1 MSLIR
6 VQPIG
11 SFEDPRLNPY
21 RTMRDQDGHLGNGV
35 FVAEG
40 EKVVRRLLQS
50 PHPVISV
57 LLPTERVGRFDEWI
71 AARPEE
77 AIDVFVAPK
86 EVLNQLTGYH
96 LYQGVL
102 ALGGVPAPSP
112 LEHLLALPRP
122 HLFAAMDSLASAEN
136 VGLVLRNAA
145 ALGVQALILDGN
157 CSHPYL
163 RRSVRICMGTVFKMP
178 YFRGSDLP
186 TTLAQLRSH
195 GIQCL
200 AAHPH
205 TDEIQLPDAD
215 LTRDTCIVLGSE
227 GNGLRPEVL
236 AACDGRVVVPM
247 QQGVDSLNVG
257 NAAAVFF
264 YEAWR
269 QRRSH
274 PHPHSPPPPLHS

>member
-1 MSLIR
+1 MSQYR
-6 VQPIG
+6 VQTIDD
-11 SFEDPRLNPY
+11 FNDPRLAPY
-21 RTMRDQDGHLGNGV
+21 RTLRDQDGHLGNSV

-40 EKVVRRLLQS
+40 EKVVRRLLHS
-50 PHPVISV
+50 PHPVISL
-57 LLPTERVGRFDEWI
+57 LLPTDRLERFEPWI
-71 AARPEE
+71 AARPEP
-77 AIDVFVAPK
+77 AIDVFIAPK
-86 EVLNQLTGYH
+86 PVLNQLTGFH

-102 ALGGVPAPSP
+102 ALGGVPAPTP
-112 LEHLLALPRP
+112 LDQLLTLPRP

-178 YFRGSDLP
+178 YFRGSDLAS
-186 TTLAQLRSH
+186 TLTQLRAH

-269 QRRSH
+269 QRRVI
-274 PHPHSPPPPLHS
+274 PHRSPSPVRIS